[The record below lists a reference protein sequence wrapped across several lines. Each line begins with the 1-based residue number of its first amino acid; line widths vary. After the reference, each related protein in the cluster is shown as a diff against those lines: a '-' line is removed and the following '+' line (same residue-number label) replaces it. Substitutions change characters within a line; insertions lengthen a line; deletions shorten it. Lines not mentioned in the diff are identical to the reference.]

1 MDTVFDCFSSLK
13 ARFKLPEEERSG
25 PNFVLIFL
33 GAHTSWLLGR
43 ILPSVRDLQSVEGRV
58 GHPGTAT
65 LRLEFF
71 VNKVGPQRE
80 TGWPGKLSRA
90 VFSPTSGWSGA

>member
-33 GAHTSWLLGR
+33 GAHTSWLSGR
-43 ILPSVRDLQSVEGRV
+43 ILPSVQALQSVDGHV
-58 GHPGTAT
+58 GHPGAAT
-65 LRLEFF
+65 LRQA
-71 VNKVGPQRE
+71 VNFCDSS
-80 TGWPGKLSRA
+80 W
-90 VFSPTSGWSGA
+90 SPEGDWTAWKTV